1 MERVRLPLLVDI
13 VQPNRSIDVAGSIL
27 LFDRPPNCAV
37 MLNECI
43 EICQK
48 RTWTITRRRHR
59 SAVSNVVLHFD
70 DIK

>member
-1 MERVRLPLLVDI
+1 MERVRLPLIINIIQLNWSVDI
-13 VQPNRSIDVAGSIL
+13 AGSIA
-27 LFDRPPNCAV
+27 LFDRLPNCAV

-59 SAVSNVVLHFD
+59 SAVSNVVLHCD